1 ETRLRVASNPVHGCQ
16 ANFLTYLYV
25 ASNMRAMPENEKPP
39 ATRVD
44 SYFYKK
50 SLNRTPTHHD

>member
-1 ETRLRVASNPVHGCQ
+1 HETRLRVASNPVHGCQ

-44 SYFYKK
+44 SYFDV
-50 SLNRTPTHHD
+50 SSTDHQRVFS